1 MPTYLL
7 QVKADLEGVDSLT
20 PKVGNQW
27 KLDVQNDAAEV
38 REGITVS
45 SSDEYEL
52 EGSRGTANFVMRFN
66 KGDQQSYLKLEKLV
80 PKKHGDGVVTAA
92 KSGSW
97 VTVVVLEARGIEPI
111 KFHRS
116 LDFDVKSSGEKLC
129 VFDDADFAEGD
140 WADYD
145 ADADISVTVS
155 NIEYRVVKE

>member
-7 QVKADLEGVDSLT
+7 QVKAELEGVESLT
-20 PKVGNQW
+20 PKAGNQW
-27 KLDVQNDAAEV
+27 KLDVQNDSSEV

-45 SSDEYEL
+45 SLDEHEL

-80 PKKHGDGVVTAA
+80 PKKHGDGIVTAA
-92 KSGSW
+92 KSGTW
-97 VTVVVLEARGIEPI
+97 VTVAVLEARGLEPT

-116 LDFDVKSSGEKLC
+116 VDFDVKSSGDKAC
-129 VFDDADFAEGD
+129 VFDDADFADGD
-140 WADYD
+140 WAEYD

>member
-7 QVKADLEGVDSLT
+7 QVKAELEGVESLT
-20 PKVGNQW
+20 PKAGNQW
-27 KLDVQNDAAEV
+27 KLDVQNDSSEV
-38 REGITVS
+38 REAITVS
-45 SSDEYEL
+45 SLDEHEL

-80 PKKHGDGVVTAA
+80 PKKHGDGIVTAA
-92 KSGSW
+92 KSGTW
-97 VTVVVLEARGIEPI
+97 VTVAVLEARGLEPT

-116 LDFDVKSSGEKLC
+116 VDFDVKSSGDKDC
-129 VFDDADFAEGD
+129 VFDDANFADGD